1 MPIHLIS
8 STKVQ
13 QTHIAVWAYVGLME
27 NKPLSV
33 AINRLIDLYLIAYID
48 AVLIAQVLY
57 HLWW

>member
-13 QTHIAVWAYVGLME
+13 QTHIAMWAYVGLME

-33 AINRLIDLYLIAYID
+33 AINRLIALYLIALYLIAYID
-48 AVLIAQVLY
+48 AVLIA
-57 HLWW
+57 